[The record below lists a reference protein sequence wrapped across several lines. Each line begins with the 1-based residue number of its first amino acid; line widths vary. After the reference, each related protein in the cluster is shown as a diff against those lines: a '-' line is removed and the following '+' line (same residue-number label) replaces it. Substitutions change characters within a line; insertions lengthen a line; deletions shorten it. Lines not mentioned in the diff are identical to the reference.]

1 MPYRMGTDTSGTQA
15 AWIGPSREIQ
25 TSTSVCL
32 GVERVGLVLSLWR
45 CRSFDPSRQSEILDA
60 GTLCVASD
68 RRRVGRLFLIVFA
81 ARGCQ
86 GVSLPPVEAR
96 NKGFRPFEVSRRV
109 RRARQ
114 PDLLG
119 RPAGRDSST
128 EAYLGRP
135 EGSPPAGAMGR
146 PAAGRV

>member
-1 MPYRMGTDTSGTQA
+1 M
-15 AWIGPSREIQ
+15 
-25 TSTSVCL
+25 
-32 GVERVGLVLSLWR
+32 
-45 CRSFDPSRQSEILDA
+45 
-60 GTLCVASD
+60 
-68 RRRVGRLFLIVFA
+68 IVFA

-86 GVSLPPVEAR
+86 GVSLPPMEAR

-114 PDLLG
+114 PDILG

-128 EAYLGRP
+128 ETYLGRP
-135 EGSPPAGAMGR
+135 EGSPPARALGW